1 MRLHRIHLQNY
12 RGVTDCSVVFA
23 TDGVTIIEGDNEVGK
38 TCIPEALDLILSAP
52 DSSQARQVRDVKP
65 VDRVEGAE
73 VEIEV
78 SSGDYRFVYSKR
90 WHRQPWTKLEIAAPR
105 HEQVTGREAHERV
118 EQILAETL
126 DESLWRALR
135 IEQGA
140 EVDLP
145 QFNMRSLGRALDVAA
160 GGGHGSGGDEDD
172 LWGRIGVERSQ
183 YWTATGRVSAARQAS
198 ANEVEKAESTLRE
211 FEARLEAI
219 EADVAEVERLV
230 TDEVRLVATL
240 DDCERRE
247 SELRAQWDSTER
259 LRERVESLGSDHRAA
274 VAERDRVEGDH
285 RRREDLRKEQA
296 ERTDELAN
304 LEAAVEQAAPVLA
317 AVVRRSEE
325 ATAALE
331 DARAARRTA
340 EEQQRVAAADRDHEQ
355 RLIDVALLQ
364 ARFDRVLAAQET
376 LSAAEAHLESARV
389 DDDLVGRIEEAN
401 LAVVRAEAT
410 AERAAAV
417 VEVTALSDMTVQ
429 VDGIDEA
436 LGAGVGIE
444 RVVGDESVLVVP
456 DVVEV
461 RVRAGTDAKGL
472 AAELAE
478 ARQEL
483 DRLCA
488 LGGVGDLAAS
498 RQAAED
504 RRATEQD
511 RRQATTIIE
520 ENLQD
525 LTAEALR
532 GKIRGLS
539 RGIEAYAAERPD
551 EPPLPGSV
559 RDAKR
564 VAEEAERIVAEFRE
578 QQDTCDIAATD
589 AAGARR
595 EAEIKE
601 ADLKGQIQNART
613 AVQDAER
620 RLVAARQGRSD
631 ADLTGALA
639 AAQQKAEAARG
650 ALEQAKEELQIADPD
665 SLEVL
670 LHNARAAAG
679 RADDKTRSNRERQR
693 ELRISLE
700 LQGEEGLDAG
710 RAEAES
716 RYHHVQ
722 SSHERTESRAQAA
735 QLLYETFSARRAES
749 RRRYLTPFKD
759 RIEQFGRIVFGPTF
773 EIELDDD
780 LRVVRRTL
788 DGITLEVDQLSVG
801 AREQVG
807 VLSRLACAAIVSPGG
822 GGAPVVLD
830 DALGWSDPSRLVR
843 MGAAIATAG
852 RECQV
857 IVLTCTPGRYAHVGN
872 AKVVSLPG

>member
-1 MRLHRIHLQNY
+1 MRLRNY
-12 RGVTDCSVVFA
+12 RGVIDSTVEFA

-38 TCIPEALDLILSAP
+38 TCIPEALDLILTAL
-52 DSSQARQVRDVKP
+52 DSSKSKQVRDVKP
-65 VDRVEGAE
+65 VHRDEGPE
-73 VEIEV
+73 VELEAT
-78 SSGDYRFVYSKR
+78 SGDYRFVYSKR
-90 WHRQPWTKLEIAAPR
+90 WIRQPHTTLGISAPR
-105 HEQVTGREAHERV
+105 HEQLTGREAHERV
-118 EQILAETL
+118 EAILAETL
-126 DESLWRALR
+126 DADLWRALR

-140 EVDLP
+140 EVTLP
-145 QFNMRSLGRALDVAA
+145 LFDVPSLGRALDKAA
-160 GGGHGSGGDEDD
+160 GGDRSGGREDD
-172 LWGRIGVERSQ
+172 LWERICAERSQ

-198 ANEVEKAESTLRE
+198 ADEVEKAESTLRE
-211 FEARLEAI
+211 FGARLEAI

-247 SELRAQWDSTER
+247 SELREQWDSTER
-259 LRERVESLGSDHRAA
+259 LRERVESLDSDHRAA

-331 DARAARRTA
+331 EARAARRTA

-364 ARFDRVLAAQET
+364 GRFDRVLAAQET

-389 DDDLVGRIEEAN
+389 DDDLVDRIEEAN

-429 VDGIDEA
+429 VDGVDEA

-564 VAEEAERIVAEFRE
+564 VAEEAERIVAERRE
-578 QQDTCDIAATD
+578 QQDTCDTAARD
-589 AAGARR
+589 AAEARR

-620 RLVAARQGRSD
+620 RLAAGRQGRSD
-631 ADLTGALA
+631 ADLTG
-639 AAQQKAEAARG
+639 
-650 ALEQAKEELQIADPD
+650 LQ
-665 SLEVL
+665 SC
-670 LHNARAAAG
+670 G
-679 RADDKTRSNRERQR
+679 RR
-693 ELRISLE
+693 
-700 LQGEEGLDAG
+700 
-710 RAEAES
+710 
-716 RYHHVQ
+716 
-722 SSHERTESRAQAA
+722 
-735 QLLYETFSARRAES
+735 
-749 RRRYLTPFKD
+749 
-759 RIEQFGRIVFGPTF
+759 
-773 EIELDDD
+773 
-780 LRVVRRTL
+780 
-788 DGITLEVDQLSVG
+788 
-801 AREQVG
+801 
-807 VLSRLACAAIVSPGG
+807 
-822 GGAPVVLD
+822 
-830 DALGWSDPSRLVR
+830 PSR
-843 MGAAIATAG
+843 
-852 RECQV
+852 
-857 IVLTCTPGRYAHVGN
+857 
-872 AKVVSLPG
+872 

>member
-1 MRLHRIHLQNY
+1 MRLHRIRLQNY
-12 RGVTDCSVVFA
+12 RGVTDCTVAFA

-52 DSSQARQVRDVKP
+52 DSSQARQVREVKP
-65 VDRVEGAE
+65 VDRAEGAE

-78 SSGDYRFVYSKR
+78 SSGDYRFVYCKR
-90 WHRQPWTKLEIAAPR
+90 WHRQQWTKLEIAAPR
-105 HEQVTGREAHERV
+105 HEQITGREAHERV
-118 EQILAETL
+118 EQIFAETL
-126 DESLWRALR
+126 DENLWRALR

-140 EVDLP
+140 EVALP
-145 QFNMRSLGRALDVAA
+145 QFNMPSLGRALDVAA

-172 LWGRIGVERSQ
+172 LWGRIGIERDR
-183 YWTATGRVSAARQAS
+183 YWTATGRVSAARQVS
-198 ANEVEKAESTLRE
+198 AKEVEKAESTLRE

-230 TDEVRLVATL
+230 VDEARLVVAL

-247 SELRAQWDSTER
+247 SEFREQWDSTER
-259 LRERVESLGSDHRAA
+259 LREQVERLDSVHRAA
-274 VAERDRVEGDH
+274 VAERDRIEGDH
-285 RRREDLRKEQA
+285 RRREDLKKEQA
-296 ERTDELAN
+296 ERTDALAN
-304 LEAAVEQAAPVLA
+304 LEAAVEQAAPILT

-325 ATAALE
+325 A
-331 DARAARRTA
+331 
-340 EEQQRVAAADRDHEQ
+340 H
-355 RLIDVALLQ
+355 
-364 ARFDRVLAAQET
+364 
-376 LSAAEAHLESARV
+376 
-389 DDDLVGRIEEAN
+389 
-401 LAVVRAEAT
+401 LAVVRAEVT

-429 VDGIDEA
+429 VDGVDAA

-444 RVVGDESVLVVP
+444 RVVDDESVLVVP
-456 DVVEV
+456 DVVKV

-478 ARQEL
+478 ARQEF

-488 LGGVGDLAAS
+488 LGGVGDLAAA

-511 RRQATTIIE
+511 RRQAATIIE

-525 LTAEALR
+525 LTTEALR

-539 RGIEAYAAERPD
+539 RGIEAYAAERPA

-564 VAEEAERIVAEFRE
+564 VAEEAERIVAERRD
-578 QQDTCDIAATD
+578 QQDTCDAAAMD
-589 AAGARR
+589 AAEARR

-601 ADLKGQIQNART
+601 ADLKGRIQNART

-620 RLVAARQGRSD
+620 RLATARQERSD
-631 ADLTGALA
+631 ADLAGALA
-639 AAQQKAEAARG
+639 AAQQKAATTREALDRAT
-650 ALEQAKEELQIADPD
+650 EELQIADPD

-670 LHNARAAAG
+670 LRNARAAAG
-679 RADDKTRSNRERQR
+679 RADDETRSNRDRQR

-700 LQGEEGLDAG
+700 LRGEEGLDAG
-710 RAEAES
+710 RTDAES
-716 RYHHVQ
+716 RYHHLQ
-722 SSHERTESRAQAA
+722 RTHERAEARAEAA
-735 QLLYETFSARRAES
+735 ALLYDTFAARRQEAH
-749 RRRYLTPFKD
+749 RRYVAPFKEH
-759 RIEQFGRIVFGPTF
+759 IEQFGRIVFGSTF
-773 EIELDDD
+773 EVELDDD
-780 LRVVRRTL
+780 LKVVRRTL
-788 DGITLEVDQLSVG
+788 DGITLNIGQLSVG
-801 AREQVG
+801 AREQLG
-807 VLSRLACAAIVSPGG
+807 VLVRLACAVIVSPDG

-830 DALGWSDPSRLVR
+830 DALGWSDPSRLAR

-872 AKVVSLPG
+872 ATVVSLPN

>member
-1 MRLHRIHLQNY
+1 MRLHRIRLQNY
-12 RGVTDCSVVFA
+12 RGVTDCTVAFA

-52 DSSQARQVRDVKP
+52 DSSQARQVREVKP
-65 VDRVEGAE
+65 VDRAEGAE

-78 SSGDYRFVYSKR
+78 SSGDYRFVYCKR
-90 WHRQPWTKLEIAAPR
+90 WHRQQWTKLEIAAPR
-105 HEQVTGREAHERV
+105 HEQITGREAHERV
-118 EQILAETL
+118 EQIFAETL
-126 DESLWRALR
+126 DENLWRALR

-140 EVDLP
+140 EVALP
-145 QFNMRSLGRALDVAA
+145 QFNMPSLGRALDVAA

-172 LWGRIGVERSQ
+172 LWGRIGIERDR
-183 YWTATGRVSAARQAS
+183 YWTATGRVSAARQVS
-198 ANEVEKAESTLRE
+198 AKEVEKAESTLRE

-230 TDEVRLVATL
+230 VDEARLVVAL

-247 SELRAQWDSTER
+247 SEFREQWDSTER
-259 LRERVESLGSDHRAA
+259 LREQVERLDSVHRAA
-274 VAERDRVEGDH
+274 VAERDRIEGDH
-285 RRREDLRKEQA
+285 RRREDLKKEQA
-296 ERTDELAN
+296 ERTDALAN
-304 LEAAVEQAAPVLA
+304 LEAAVEQAAPILT

-325 ATAALE
+325 AAAAL
-331 DARAARRTA
+331 DAARAARRTA

-355 RLIDVALLQ
+355 RLIDVALLK
-364 ARFDRVLAAQET
+364 ARSDRVLAAQET
-376 LSAAEAHLESARV
+376 LSAAEAYLESARV
-389 DDDLVGRIEEAN
+389 NNDLVDRIEEAH
-401 LAVVRAEAT
+401 LAVVRAEVT

-429 VDGIDEA
+429 VDGVDAA

-444 RVVGDESVLVVP
+444 RVVVDESVLVVP
-456 DVVEV
+456 DVVKV

-478 ARQEL
+478 ARQEF

-488 LGGVGDLAAS
+488 LGGVGDLAAA

-511 RRQATTIIE
+511 RRQAATIIE

-525 LTAEALR
+525 LTTEALR

-539 RGIEAYAAERPD
+539 RGIEAYAAERPA

-564 VAEEAERIVAEFRE
+564 VAEEAERIVAERRD
-578 QQDTCDIAATD
+578 QQDTCDAAAMD
-589 AAGARR
+589 AAEARR

-601 ADLKGQIQNART
+601 ADLKGRIQNART

-620 RLVAARQGRSD
+620 RLATARQERSD
-631 ADLTGALA
+631 ADLAGALA
-639 AAQQKAEAARG
+639 AAQQKAATTREALDRAT
-650 ALEQAKEELQIADPD
+650 EELQIADPD

-670 LHNARAAAG
+670 LRNARAAAG
-679 RADDKTRSNRERQR
+679 RADDETRSNRDRQR

-700 LQGEEGLDAG
+700 LRGEEGLDAG
-710 RAEAES
+710 RTDAES
-716 RYHHVQ
+716 RYHHLQ
-722 SSHERTESRAQAA
+722 RTHERAEARAEAA
-735 QLLYETFSARRAES
+735 ALLYDTFAARRQEAH
-749 RRRYLTPFKD
+749 RRYVAPFKEH
-759 RIEQFGRIVFGPTF
+759 IEQFGRIVFGSTF
-773 EIELDDD
+773 EVELDDD
-780 LRVVRRTL
+780 LKVVRRTL
-788 DGITLEVDQLSVG
+788 DGITLNIGQLSVG
-801 AREQVG
+801 AREQLG
-807 VLSRLACAAIVSPGG
+807 VLVRLACAVIVSPDG

-830 DALGWSDPSRLVR
+830 DALGWSDPSRLAR

-872 AKVVSLPG
+872 ATVVSLPT

>member
-1 MRLHRIHLQNY
+1 MRLHRIRLQNY
-12 RGVTDCSVVFA
+12 RGVTDCTVAFA

-52 DSSQARQVRDVKP
+52 DSSQARQVREVKP
-65 VDRVEGAE
+65 VDRAEGAE

-78 SSGDYRFVYSKR
+78 SSGDYRFVYCKR
-90 WHRQPWTKLEIAAPR
+90 WHRQQWTKLEIAAPR
-105 HEQVTGREAHERV
+105 HEQITGREAHERV
-118 EQILAETL
+118 EQIFAETL
-126 DESLWRALR
+126 DENLWRALR

-140 EVDLP
+140 EVALP
-145 QFNMRSLGRALDVAA
+145 QFNMPSLGRALDVAA

-172 LWGRIGVERSQ
+172 LWGRIGIERDR
-183 YWTATGRVSAARQAS
+183 YWTATGRVSAARQVS
-198 ANEVEKAESTLRE
+198 AKEVEKAESTLRE

-230 TDEVRLVATL
+230 VDEARLVVAL

-247 SELRAQWDSTER
+247 SEFREQWDSTER
-259 LRERVESLGSDHRAA
+259 LREQVERLDSVHRAA
-274 VAERDRVEGDH
+274 VAERDRIEGDH
-285 RRREDLRKEQA
+285 RRREDLKKEQA
-296 ERTDELAN
+296 ERTDALAN
-304 LEAAVEQAAPVLA
+304 LEAAVEQAAPILT

-325 ATAALE
+325 A
-331 DARAARRTA
+331 
-340 EEQQRVAAADRDHEQ
+340 H
-355 RLIDVALLQ
+355 
-364 ARFDRVLAAQET
+364 
-376 LSAAEAHLESARV
+376 
-389 DDDLVGRIEEAN
+389 
-401 LAVVRAEAT
+401 LAVVRAEVT

-429 VDGIDEA
+429 VDGVDAA

-444 RVVGDESVLVVP
+444 RVVDDESVLVVP
-456 DVVEV
+456 DVVKV

-478 ARQEL
+478 ARQEF

-488 LGGVGDLAAS
+488 LGGVGDLAAA

-511 RRQATTIIE
+511 RRQAATIIE

-525 LTAEALR
+525 LTTEALR

-539 RGIEAYAAERPD
+539 RGIEAYAAERPA

-564 VAEEAERIVAEFRE
+564 VAEEAERIVAERRD
-578 QQDTCDIAATD
+578 QQDTCDAAAMD
-589 AAGARR
+589 AAEARR

-601 ADLKGQIQNART
+601 ADLKGRIQNART

-620 RLVAARQGRSD
+620 RLATARQERSD
-631 ADLTGALA
+631 ADLAGALA
-639 AAQQKAEAARG
+639 AAQQKAATTREALDRAT
-650 ALEQAKEELQIADPD
+650 EELQIADPD

-670 LHNARAAAG
+670 LRNARAAAG
-679 RADDKTRSNRERQR
+679 RADDETRSNRDRQR

-700 LQGEEGLDAG
+700 LRGEEGLDAG
-710 RAEAES
+710 RTDAES
-716 RYHHVQ
+716 RYHHLQ
-722 SSHERTESRAQAA
+722 RTHERAEARAEAA
-735 QLLYETFSARRAES
+735 ALLYDTFAARRQEAH
-749 RRRYLTPFKD
+749 RRYVAPFKEH
-759 RIEQFGRIVFGPTF
+759 IEQFGRIVFGSTF
-773 EIELDDD
+773 EVELDDD
-780 LRVVRRTL
+780 LKVVRRTL
-788 DGITLEVDQLSVG
+788 DGITLNIGQLSVG
-801 AREQVG
+801 AREQLG
-807 VLSRLACAAIVSPGG
+807 VLVRLACAVIVSPDG

-830 DALGWSDPSRLVR
+830 DALGWSDPSRLAR

-872 AKVVSLPG
+872 ATVVSLPT

>member
-1 MRLHRIHLQNY
+1 MRLHRVRLRNY
-12 RGVTDCSVVFA
+12 RGVIDSTVEFA

-38 TCIPEALDLILSAP
+38 TCIPQALDLIFTAL
-52 DSSQARQVRDVKP
+52 DSSKSKQVRDVKP
-65 VDRVEGAE
+65 VHRDEGPE
-73 VEIEV
+73 VEIEAT
-78 SSGDYRFVYSKR
+78 SGAYRFVYSKR
-90 WHRQPWTKLEIAAPR
+90 WIRQPHTTLGISVPR
-105 HEQVTGREAHERV
+105 HEQLTGREAHERV
-118 EQILAETL
+118 EQILTETL
-126 DESLWRALR
+126 DENLWRALR

-140 EVDLP
+140 EVALP

-172 LWGRIGVERSQ
+172 LWGRIGIERGR

-198 ANEVEKAESTLRE
+198 ADEVEQAESTLRE
-211 FEARLEAI
+211 FEARLETI

-230 TDEVRLVATL
+230 VDEARLVVTL

-247 SELRAQWDSTER
+247 SELREQWDSTER
-259 LRERVESLGSDHRAA
+259 LRERMESLDSDHRAA

-285 RRREDLRKEQA
+285 RRREGLQKEQA
-296 ERTDELAN
+296 ERTYELAN

-325 ATAALE
+325 AAAALE
-331 DARAARRTA
+331 EARAARRTA

-355 RLIDVALLQ
+355 RLIDVALFK
-364 ARFDRVLAAQET
+364 ARSDRVLAAQET

-389 DDDLVGRIEEAN
+389 DDDLVDRIEEAH
-401 LAVVRAEAT
+401 LAVVRAETT

-417 VEVTALSDMTVQ
+417 VEVIALSDMTVQ
-429 VDGIDEA
+429 FDGVEAA

-444 RVVGDESVLVVP
+444 RVVGDKSVLVVP

-461 RVRAGTDAKGL
+461 RVRAGSDAKGL
-472 AAELAE
+472 AADLAE

-488 LGGVGDLAAS
+488 LGGVGDLAAA

-520 ENLQD
+520 ENLKD

-551 EPPLPGSV
+551 EPPLPGTV
-559 RDAKR
+559 RAAKR
-564 VAEEAERIVAEFRE
+564 VAEEAERIVAECRE
-578 QQDTCDIAATD
+578 QQDTCDTAASD
-589 AAGARR
+589 AVEARR
-595 EAEIKE
+595 EVEIKE

-620 RLVAARQGRSD
+620 RLAAARQERSD
-631 ADLTGALA
+631 ADVTGALA
-639 AAQQKAEAARG
+639 EAQQKAEAARG
-650 ALEQAKEELQIADPD
+650 ALEQAKEELQIADLD

-716 RYHHVQ
+716 RYHHLQ
-722 SSHERTESRAQAA
+722 RSHERTESRAQAA
-735 QLLYETFSARRAES
+735 QLLYETFAVHRAES
-749 RRRYLTPFKD
+749 RRRYRAPFED
-759 RIEQFGRIVFGPTF
+759 RIEQFGRIVFGSTF
-773 EIELDDD
+773 KVELDDD
-780 LRVVRRTL
+780 LRVARRTL
-788 DGITLEVDQLSVG
+788 DGVTLDVDQLSVG
-801 AREQVG
+801 AREQLG
-807 VLSRLACAAIVSPGG
+807 VLARLACAVIVSPDG

-830 DALGWSDPSRLVR
+830 DALGWSDPTRLAR

-872 AKVVSLPG
+872 ATVVTVPN